1 MKMGRRTFQELD
13 DHLYQIEIKVIAVG
27 ISIYFWLDKLE
38 GTGITVERV
47 IDDAER
53 GCGEMP

>member
-1 MKMGRRTFQELD
+1 MKMRRRTSQELD
-13 DHLYQIEIKVIAVG
+13 DHLCQIEIKVIAVG

-38 GTGITVERV
+38 GTGITVKRV

>member
-1 MKMGRRTFQELD
+1 MGRRTFQELD